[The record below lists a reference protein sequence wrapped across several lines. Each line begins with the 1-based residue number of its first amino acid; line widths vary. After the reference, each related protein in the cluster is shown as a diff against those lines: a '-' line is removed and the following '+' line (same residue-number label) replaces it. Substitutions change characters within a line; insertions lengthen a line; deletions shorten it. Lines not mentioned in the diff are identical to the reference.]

1 MAMHKL
7 GIGMAVPSYI
17 LISHTLHSLTNAS
30 HCKGTMT
37 MTMPLEAV
45 EVKDLSTSLKL
56 KPSHTACAVG
66 LQ

>member
-30 HCKGTMT
+30 YCKGT